1 MVDVYAFT
9 THSPIIFLTIV
20 KHLLLQDVGL
30 FFWVIEMPTLGSLC
44 LFILQLPS
52 FASLPR
58 TFIIVS
64 GQSHINSRTYEKQGI
79 NDEGP
84 FNDL

>member
-1 MVDVYAFT
+1 MCMVDVYAFT

-30 FFWVIEMPTLGSLC
+30 FCWVIEMPTLGSLC

-52 FASLPR
+52 LHPSP
-58 TFIIVS
+58 
-64 GQSHINSRTYEKQGI
+64 
-79 NDEGP
+79 GP
-84 FNDL
+84 S